1 LSITSSNLL
10 ESGEPQFFRE
20 ILAPSP
26 SIKQALDI
34 QEIFEERRS
43 IVPLSSVLGLGADYA
58 GKTWGQAFLESE
70 KNRDAAWQW
79 LESNPAKLLSPSD
92 KPEVL
97 WVSPNNGKSH
107 YAESGGAF
115 VAVARPLFWK
125 TGREA
130 LFGESPRVVW
140 IRDSAV
146 HEKIR
151 NLLAQGLDVSLG
163 SHVPDEVW
171 ETERGKRIR
180 FVSHWWVDD
189 NLLSREELLRF
200 VRKPKKFW
208 QFWRSQ

>member
-1 LSITSSNLL
+1 MALFEYMFLAILSFL
-10 ESGEPQFFRE
+10 
-20 ILAPSP
+20 PSRK
-26 SIKQALDI
+26 I
-34 QEIFEERRS
+34 IFC
-43 IVPLSSVLGLGADYA
+43 
-58 GKTWGQAFLESE
+58 
-70 KNRDAAWQW
+70 
-79 LESNPAKLLSPSD
+79 
-92 KPEVL
+92 
-97 WVSPNNGKSH
+97 VSPNNGKSH
-107 YAESGGAF
+107 YAESGGVF